1 MRAQEQRKIEAP
13 EAPDSLLVQQAL
25 AGDQEA
31 YEALVQRYT
40 VVLFRLVYRYVGERD
55 EVNDVLQQVWLQ
67 LYLSLNSLAVSGS
80 IQPWLYKVAHNCSV
94 DVLRRKRTLS
104 FSEVVAADEADEG
117 SWLDSIPDTRPTP
130 EEEALRH
137 DLQRSLRLAI
147 RALPKNQRPVVM
159 LYYENQLS
167 IHEIGNILGRPYS
180 TVRTQFR
187 RAKAYL
193 RTALTA

>member
-1 MRAQEQRKIEAP
+1 MRAQEQRTIEVSESSDGA
-13 EAPDSLLVQQAL
+13 LVQQAL

-31 YEALVQRYT
+31 YEALVRRYT
-40 VVLFRLVYRYVGERD
+40 VVLFRLVYHYVGERD

-67 LYLSLNSLAVSGS
+67 LYLSLHSLAVSGS
-80 IQPWLYKVAHNCSV
+80 IQPWLFRVAHNCSV
-94 DVLRRKRTLS
+94 DALRRKRALS
-104 FSEVVAADEADEG
+104 FSAVEAADEADEG

-147 RALPKNQRPVVM
+147 RRLPKKQRPVVM

-167 IHEIGNILGRPYS
+167 IHEIGRILGRPYS

-187 RAKAYL
+187 RAKANL